1 MLGDDNYT
9 LADSYTLADDFT
21 FERLN
26 PDSVWSCF
34 YLGRENARQMRHCIS
49 SEMWTSLNLAYLRLQ
64 QLSIQEIWKVS
75 PENFYAETASEIHTF
90 TGVTE
95 VTMYRDEGWHFWR
108 LGRFAHRAGPVL
120 CRLIS
125 SSPCYRPA
133 NAEIFRAGL
142 DQPLT
147 FWPGI

>member
-26 PDSVWSCF
+26 PESVWSCF
-34 YLGRENARQMRHCIS
+34 YLGRENTRQMRHCIS
-49 SEMWTSLNLAYLRLQ
+49 AEMWTSLNLAYLRLQ

-90 TGVTE
+90 TGVAE

-108 LGRFAHRAGPVL
+108 LGRFIERAQSSAALFLAHLATARRMRKSLGQGSTSLLRFGQA
-120 CRLIS
+120 
-125 SSPCYRPA
+125 
-133 NAEIFRAGL
+133 F
-142 DQPLT
+142 
-147 FWPGI
+147 